1 MYVFSQEFGEIGEQV
16 IFGLYMD
23 SWSIELARM
32 PACWRDVHTYSNDDN
47 DGAMGLMML

>member
-1 MYVFSQEFGEIGEQV
+1 MYVFSQESNGLEFGEIGEQV

-32 PACWRDVHTYSNDDN
+32 PACWRGNHFVVFD
-47 DGAMGLMML
+47 